1 MAVVALVPPVMPGRH
16 LTLAALSF
24 SSGLRF
30 SVRGLLGQSEWRHG
44 PAKPPFPLVIPKVA
58 ETAQIVKKKVDLTSP
73 APLRRFIA
81 CPELARTIVSRLG
94 SGGGPDLRKTLVLE
108 CEPGPGILTQTLLN
122 AGAHVIALESSDSFV
137 PNLECIKKKLDGQLE
152 VVHCDFFHLDPMFLG
167 LIKPPLMYSE
177 VLFEN
182 LGILAVPWT
191 ADVPL
196 KVVGIVPQKK
206 ERNLLWK
213 LIYALYERNSVF
225 KYGRAELNL
234 FVSEKQYKTLIAKP
248 GDSRIYQPLSV
259 LSQIACDIQLLH
271 MEPWS
276 SFLTNSKNDK
286 LYVPKSVLLPNDHLC
301 LVQLTPRKNL
311 FTDNLTISNSTI
323 FIAMVKQCLVRT
335 RTKLKDKLNLLCP
348 ESEKQL
354 LSQLEIPKDIT
365 TGSLYPE
372 QYKALFETIAQ
383 SNYFDQMQLYED
395 DYLED
400 LRDIKR
406 LK

>member
-1 MAVVALVPPVMPGRH
+1 MGLGGEVAERDPQRYRSYLWSRIEE
-16 LTLAALSF
+16 SEE
-24 SSGLRF
+24 SC
-30 SVRGLLGQSEWRHG
+30 GLLDT
-44 PAKPPFPLVIPKVA
+44 V
-58 ETAQIVKKKVDLTSP
+58 
-73 APLRRFIA
+73 
-81 CPELARTIVSRLG
+81 
-94 SGGGPDLRKTLVLE
+94 
-108 CEPGPGILTQTLLN
+108 GPGILTQTLLN